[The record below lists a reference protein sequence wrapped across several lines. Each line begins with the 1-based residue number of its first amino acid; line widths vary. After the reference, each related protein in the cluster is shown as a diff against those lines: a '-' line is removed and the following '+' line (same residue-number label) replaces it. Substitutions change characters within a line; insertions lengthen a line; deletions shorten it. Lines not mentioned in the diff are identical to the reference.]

1 MRRLLSL
8 LPLFLLLATSLG
20 ATTPSLLPGRVV
32 AVDGRE
38 LRVMLDA
45 AVDPSPGD
53 PVFVHFELP
62 GGRRVSVG
70 RWEVARVEGA
80 VVVAL
85 QVEATGTPAVGQTA
99 IVSSLRPKNRPTAA
113 AGAWVATATG
123 TARLRHEGREIDARW
138 QREVRDGHTV
148 DTYYVPAPPV
158 EGIAAEQDGQ
168 PLWNRF
174 VRDPAGESTDRAG
187 ATWWFSRWERADG
200 RWRQRDTRD
209 LAVEVLSRTPAVQ
222 PQ

>member
-1 MRRLLSL
+1 MRRLLA
-8 LPLFLLLATSLG
+8 LLALFPLPLG
-20 ATTPSLLPGRVV
+20 ATTPTLLSGRVV

-38 LRVMLDA
+38 LRVILDA

-53 PVFVHFELP
+53 PVLVHFELP

-158 EGIAAEQDGQ
+158 DGIAAEQDGQ